1 MSQKKP
7 LISTSTET
15 GAAVKERLKRPDMY
29 RVIMLNDDFT
39 PMDFVVNIVRK
50 IFKKTTEEATEIMLN
65 VHRKGSAT
73 CGVYTYE
80 IAETKAVEVASC
92 ARHAGHPLQCTV
104 EKD

>member
-7 LISTSTET
+7 LISTESET
-15 GAAVKERLKRPDMY
+15 AVKERLKKPDMY
-29 RVIMLNDDFT
+29 RVVMLNDDFT
-39 PMDFVVNIVRK
+39 PMNFVVDVVCK
-50 IFKKTTEEATEIMLN
+50 IFKKTEAEATEIMLS
-65 VHRKGSAT
+65 VHRKGSAI

-80 IAETKAVEVASC
+80 VAETKAAEVASC